1 MEHSCSDPVPT
12 ADALIRDRSVR
23 RSLSSRS
30 DYLLIGA
37 SVIAGA
43 VLSAAICVP
52 ERVALPLP
60 IRVDL
65 GEHALRLALP
75 IAVFPLML
83 TLVLIGAVLTPWRCN
98 LERQW
103 LKRLP
108 FPFAHRG
115 YLMALK
121 RESSAHALQLLLT
134 FDHEPAQKDFE
145 QLCKSRVPRSKL
157 IWQDEACVLVRS
169 PPDLATKG
177 SYARG
182 VYNNAQLHAWF
193 RRVAAPFLIDLHR
206 KAGLKKVEIRT

>member
-1 MEHSCSDPVPT
+1 MEHSCSKPVPT
-12 ADALIRDRSVR
+12 ADALARDRSVR

-30 DYLLIGA
+30 DYLLIGF
-37 SVIAGA
+37 SVLAGA
-43 VLSAAICVP
+43 ILSAAICVP
-52 ERVALPLP
+52 ERVFLPLP

-75 IAVFPLML
+75 IAVIPLMV

-98 LERQW
+98 LEQRW
-103 LKRLP
+103 LGRLP

-121 RESSAHALQLLLT
+121 RESSTHSLQLLLT
-134 FDHEPAQKDFE
+134 FDHEPPQRDFE
-145 QLCKSRVPRSKL
+145 QLCKSRVPRAKL
-157 IWQDEACVLVRS
+157 TWQDETCVMVRS
-169 PPDLATKG
+169 PPELVTRG

-182 VYNNAQLHAWF
+182 VYNNAQVHAWF